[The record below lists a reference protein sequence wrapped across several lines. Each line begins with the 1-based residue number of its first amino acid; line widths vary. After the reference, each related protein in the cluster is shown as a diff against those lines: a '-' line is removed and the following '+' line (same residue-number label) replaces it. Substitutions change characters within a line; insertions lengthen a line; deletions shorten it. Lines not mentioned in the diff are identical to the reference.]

1 MKTILKL
8 LVVAVIANASWHAW
22 LVYSSY
28 FKFKDAIE
36 AEASRPNETDDEL
49 RARVLD
55 LASEY
60 DVPLSDDGFTLR
72 RESPDV
78 GEQHTIIEGS
88 YSNTVEVLPGVVVP
102 VNLPFRVE
110 AAYIRIK

>member
-8 LVVAVIANASWHAW
+8 IVVAVVANASWHAW

-28 FKFKDAIE
+28 FRFKDAIE
-36 AEASRPNETDDEL
+36 VELSRPNETDDEL
-49 RARVLD
+49 REKILD
-55 LASEY
+55 IASDY
-60 DVPLSDDGFTLR
+60 DVPLDDNGFTLR

-78 GEQHTIIEGS
+78 GEQHTIVEGS
-88 YSNTVEVLPGVVVP
+88 YSNIVDVLPGVSVP
-102 VNLPFRVE
+102 VKLPFHVE